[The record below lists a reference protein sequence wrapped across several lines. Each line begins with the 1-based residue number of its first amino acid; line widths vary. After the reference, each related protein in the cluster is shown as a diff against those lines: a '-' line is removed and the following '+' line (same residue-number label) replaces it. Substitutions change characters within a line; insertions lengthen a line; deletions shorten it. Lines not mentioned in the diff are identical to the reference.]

1 MTTTSGSRPLAPRE
15 LVPAQAVELAGQVDY
30 AVGSVVSRTLVKK
43 PTGTITLFAFDRGQ
57 GLSEHSAPYD
67 AFVQVVDGVA
77 TLRIGGT
84 DVVAKAG
91 EVVVMPANIPHAVH
105 ATERFKMLLVMI
117 RS

>member
-1 MTTTSGSRPLAPRE
+1 MTTTPDSLPLAPGE
-15 LVPAQAVELAGQVDY
+15 LVPAQAFELAGQVDY
-30 AVGSVVSRTLVKK
+30 VAGSVVSRTLAKK

-77 TLRIGGT
+77 TLRIGGN

-91 EVVVMPANIPHAVH
+91 EVVVMPANIPHSVH

>member
-1 MTTTSGSRPLAPRE
+1 MMTISDSRPLE
-15 LVPAQAVELAGQVDY
+15 SNDFVPGRAVELAGQVEY
-30 AVGSVVSRTLVKK
+30 AVGSVVSRTIAKR
-43 PTGTITLFAFDRGQ
+43 PTGTITLFAFDTGQ

-67 AFVQVVDGVA
+67 AFVQVLDGVA
-77 TLRIGGT
+77 TLRIGGI

-91 EVVVMPANIPHAVH
+91 EVVVMPANVPHAVH

>member
-1 MTTTSGSRPLAPRE
+1 MSEFLPG
-15 LVPAQAVELAGQVDY
+15 QAVELAGQVEY
-30 AVGSVVSRTLVKK
+30 GAGAVVSRTLAKR
-43 PTGTITLFAFDRGQ
+43 PTGTITLFAFDIGQ

-67 AFVQVVDGVA
+67 AFVQVLDGVA
-77 TLRIGGT
+77 TLRIGGN